1 VLNFRLYLQLKMN
14 STQTGNSTL
23 VGFSKRFGAAY
34 RGHLRNVDSY
44 GSKEVKLHPLL
55 QFIDHV
61 QIQVGLQ
68 HTV

>member
-1 VLNFRLYLQLKMN
+1 MN

-55 QFIDHV
+55 QFIDH
-61 QIQVGLQ
+61 QIQARLQ
-68 HTV
+68 HTVNIIFSL